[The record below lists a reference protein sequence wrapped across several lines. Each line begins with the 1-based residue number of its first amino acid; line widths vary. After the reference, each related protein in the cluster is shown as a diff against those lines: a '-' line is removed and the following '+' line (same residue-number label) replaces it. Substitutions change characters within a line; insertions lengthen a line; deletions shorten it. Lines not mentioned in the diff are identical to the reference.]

1 MHSDLAVL
9 SYACCVTHSEDGT
22 PFLHLEGF
30 DGGSYET
37 GSEQKAAKGSAAE
50 VSQDW
55 EMSAS

>member
-1 MHSDLAVL
+1 M
-9 SYACCVTHSEDGT
+9 THSEDGT
-22 PFLHLEGF
+22 PFLHLEGL